1 MGGRM
6 AVSSGRTVSA
16 ESREVVRVDK
26 SAGSELSIVEG
37 GCVANLLDGLNLRLS
52 KKNHQ
57 ASRAIVPKPSP
68 NLEAGAKPDTDDS
81 VQSTP

>member
-1 MGGRM
+1 M

-37 GCVANLLDGLNLRLS
+37 GCVANLFDGLNLRLS
-52 KKNHQ
+52 KKKPLGF
-57 ASRAIVPKPSP
+57 ASDCS
-68 NLEAGAKPDTDDS
+68 EAFA
-81 VQSTP
+81 

>member
-1 MGGRM
+1 M

-37 GCVANLLDGLNLRLS
+37 GCVANLFDGLNLRLS
-52 KKNHQ
+52 KKKNHQ

-81 VQSTP
+81 VQSAP